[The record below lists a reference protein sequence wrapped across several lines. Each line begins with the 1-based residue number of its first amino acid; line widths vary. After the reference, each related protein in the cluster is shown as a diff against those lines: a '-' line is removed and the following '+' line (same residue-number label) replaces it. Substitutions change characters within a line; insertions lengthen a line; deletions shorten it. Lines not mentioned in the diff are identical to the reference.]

1 MAPGE
6 RHDCGSC
13 LAADASPLPGGA
25 NLPAA
30 PARQSV
36 SNLLAPGCRY
46 RGDRGLP
53 QPQGYRSGP
62 A

>member
-1 MAPGE
+1 MGLDE
-6 RHDCGSC
+6 RHDFGWC
-13 LAADASPLPGGA
+13 LAAAASP
-25 NLPAA
+25 A
-30 PARQSV
+30 PAGQTSRAALARESV
-36 SNLLAPGCRY
+36 SNPLAPGCRY